1 MRKVKK
7 VSFTAKIEKHP
18 DMDAGYISFPYNV
31 EKLYGVKGQVKVKV
45 LFDKAVEYRG
55 SLAKMGMPC
64 HVLGVTK
71 EIRYL
76 TGKSFGDEIQV
87 DLEKDT
93 EERIVTVPEDA
104 AIALGKNKIAKKFFN
119 SLSFTDQK
127 EYMHW
132 IEMTKNPETRARR
145 IGIFIEKLKEGK
157 KFMEK

>member
-1 MRKVKK
+1 MRKAKK

-18 DMDAGYISFPYNV
+18 DMDAGYINFPYNV

-64 HVLGVTK
+64 HVLGITK

-104 AIALGKNKIAKKFFN
+104 AVALEKNKPAKKFFN
-119 SLSFTDQK
+119 SLSYTDQK
-127 EYMHW
+127 EYVHW
-132 IEMTKNPETRARR
+132 IEMTKNPETRSRR

-157 KFMEK
+157 RFME